1 MEQDL
6 EHMVKY
12 ASKREINILVA
23 HVNAD
28 AATLLWT
35 LVARDQIDNPRTVK
49 LGEINPRNISSECMS
64 RLIHDINRYTIIKNL
79 ESLRTFGWSFSIEGY
94 LTNLEPYYE
103 NLTLNKAARK
113 GVHQSMIN
121 PVHETSLGQI
131 SIGLGIEATRLKDM
145 NMDFLEYFNLVQ
157 ILLMRLDPYYDT
169 TAGYHNHYSC
179 GPNTQENQP
188 LVMDAVFKI
197 ILSIMNPY
205 IPIVTACAAQQ
216 CYEDRYRKKEE
227 HSLSK
232 LGLTRRILEKEFN
245 DAVPMGKLP
254 SAGNF
259 DPPTF
264 IFDPFAV
271 PTGQVAS
278 PRRVSRVLRRS
289 RRKSK
294 KLPRKSRRHSRR
306 RSRRNKR

>member
-1 MEQDL
+1 MKQELDR
-6 EHMVKY
+6 MVKY

-28 AATLLWT
+28 AATLLWA
-35 LVARDQIDNPRTVK
+35 LVARDQIDNPMTIR
-49 LGEINPRNISSECMS
+49 LGEINPRNISTECMS
-64 RLIHDINRYTIIKNL
+64 RLIRDIDRYTIIRNL
-79 ESLRTFGWSFSIEGY
+79 EILRTFDWSFSIEGY

-103 NLTLNKAARK
+103 NLTLRKAAYK
-113 GVHQSMIN
+113 GVHESTIP
-121 PVHETSLGQI
+121 PVDETSLEQI
-131 SIGLGIEATRLKDM
+131 SDGLRTEANRLKSV

-157 ILLMRLDPYYDT
+157 TLLMRLDPYYDT

-179 GPNTQENQP
+179 GPNTQANQP

-205 IPIVTACAAQQ
+205 IPIVTSCAAQQ

-227 HSLSK
+227 HSLLK
-232 LGLTRRILEKEFN
+232 YGLTRRKLEPELN
-245 DAVPMGKLP
+245 EAVPMGKLP
-254 SAGNF
+254 SAGTF
-259 DPPTF
+259 DPPV

-271 PTGQVAS
+271 PTGEAAS
-278 PRRVSRVLRRS
+278 PRRVSRVRRRS

-294 KLPRKSRRHSRR
+294 KLPRKSRRRSHR